1 MSPGSAWRAM
11 LRLCMYV
18 CVCLGVCVPLQP
30 AWPATARAAV
40 LPAELQQLAA
50 ALRTTP
56 MRCVP
61 FEQRKHIASLQR
73 ALSFRGELSV
83 AADRRV
89 HWRLRTPVQVEYQFL
104 RDGAW
109 RRGSSGSAAPDSTG
123 SAAGNAAGRGEWTRL
138 AVPDAA
144 SRAIHDMLSALLD
157 LDPVALTRQFELRV
171 TGTSPLAFEAVPK
184 DARLRRVITKV
195 SVQGGAR
202 IERMRVDEAGGNWSE
217 YVFALPA
224 PGVACDLPAPPR
236 G

>member
-1 MSPGSAWRAM
+1 MSACNLWRAV

-18 CVCLGVCVPLQP
+18 CVCIGVCVPLQP

-40 LPAELQQLAA
+40 LPTELQQLAA
-50 ALRTTP
+50 ALRATP

-109 RRGSSGSAAPDSTG
+109 RRGSSGI
-123 SAAGNAAGRGEWTRL
+123 AAGRGEWTRL

-195 SVQGGAR
+195 SVQGDAR
-202 IERMRVDEAGGNWSE
+202 VERMRVDEAGGNWSE
-217 YVFALPA
+217 YVFALPSA
-224 PGVACDLPAPPR
+224 GVACDLPAPPR

>member
-1 MSPGSAWRAM
+1 MSAGSAWRAVP
-11 LRLCMYV
+11 RLCMYV
-18 CVCLGVCVPLQP
+18 CVCIGVCVPLQP

-109 RRGSSGSAAPDSTG
+109 RRGSSGSAA
-123 SAAGNAAGRGEWTRL
+123 GRGEWTRL

-144 SRAIHDMLSALLD
+144 SRAIHDLLSALLD

-195 SVQGGAR
+195 SVQGDAR

-217 YVFALPA
+217 YVFALPSA
-224 PGVACDLPAPPR
+224 GVACDLPAPPR